1 MRIELRAQR
10 KRFVN
15 YGVLIDYVALCFL
28 HFVQPVLSYG
38 CEIWG
43 LEHPDSW
50 RQMSSIHHMFM
61 KHTLHVRRSTPSD
74 IVLCELKYVP
84 KRKPRT
90 TPGFHVSLVRFLY
103 ISSDTKYKLQYVG
116 RLADLPDDRLVKQAF
131 THAQQRNSITT
142 RFQKLSSW

>member
-74 IVLCELKYVP
+74 IVLCELGQVP
-84 KRKPRT
+84 LHL
-90 TPGFHVSLVRFLY
+90 FW
-103 ISSDTKYKLQYVG
+103 YKALRQVQI
-116 RLADLPDDRLVKQAF
+116 LNSVVDR
-131 THAQQRNSITT
+131 
-142 RFQKLSSW
+142 